1 MEPTEEPVSVRVNWK
16 KQLQQAALSTT
27 RGRAGRSS
35 CYELET
41 TVAAK
46 EVNVDAGKDWLRQ
59 EFSRQ
64 HGEISPIGPIRS
76 LKQLL
81 HGLSRSKKSL

>member
-1 MEPTEEPVSVRVNWK
+1 MESIEDPVSVRVNRK
-16 KQLQQAALSTT
+16 KRLQQAALSTT

-46 EVNVDAGKDWLRQ
+46 EVNVDAAMKRLALARRKT
-59 EFSRQ
+59 F
-64 HGEISPIGPIRS
+64 
-76 LKQLL
+76 
-81 HGLSRSKKSL
+81 